1 MLKILCGNSKLSQGT
16 TRRVLIV
23 HADLPGL
30 PCAMETCCMN
40 ILPLIDT
47 HGLLKL
53 EKTGTK
59 YMSLSSLCCGCN
71 IMHSCHQRPKHAAWV
86 FAFEMFLQGRMKER
100 LRGLACKAQQLF
112 WGFCDCAK
120 NGHKYSSLC
129 HLWMQTIQSSGM
141 TFKAWCIPVCLCAPN
156 LRSSLTY
163 THSYCV
169 ENPLQI

>member
-1 MLKILCGNSKLSQGT
+1 MLKILYGYSKLSQGT
-16 TRRVLIV
+16 TQSFIV

-53 EKTGTK
+53 GKTGTK

-120 NGHKYSSLC
+120 TVTSTAHSVICGCKPSRALVWRSKHDACLSAFVY
-129 HLWMQTIQSSGM
+129 QT
-141 TFKAWCIPVCLCAPN
+141 
-156 LRSSLTY
+156 
-163 THSYCV
+163 
-169 ENPLQI
+169 